1 MANRGVPYCR
11 RSQWRGRRA
20 WILGNDL
27 IQATVLAGGGHIAEF
42 RFHES
47 TGHAPVNPL
56 WEPPW
61 ETMEPSRYREARDAE
76 VYGPAAIGRYLA
88 GMAGHSV
95 CVDYF
100 GLPSEAEIRQG
111 LTIHGEAAVRKW
123 SLLEARVRPREAR
136 LRVRVDLPLAGL
148 EFIRE
153 LRVRLGETVVYFRET
168 VRNHNRTD
176 HFFQWQQHVTLSAS
190 FLLPGR
196 SRVAIPSTRGK
207 TWLDGY
213 GTKALLMPG
222 LEFSWPHAPARD
234 RTTID
239 LHQPFPRRGTGFVAA
254 ARIEP
259 KREYGFIAALDL
271 RDRLVFGYSF
281 SRQDF
286 PWVTVWEENRARRE
300 SPWNGQTLARGLEF
314 GTSPFP
320 GLRGESFSLGRL
332 LDTPTLAMVPARGE
346 KTAEYLAFLSPVP
359 DGFLEVQEVERDRRE
374 LRVFADGAD
383 VRIPATRMFSRSRGH
398 ADE

>member
-1 MANRGVPYCR
+1 MAIRGIPYCR
-11 RSQWRGRRA
+11 RSEWRGRRA

-27 IQATVLAGGGHIAEF
+27 IQATVLTGGGHIAEF

-47 TGHAPVNPL
+47 TGHASVNPL

-61 ETMEPSRYREARDAE
+61 ETMEPSRYREARDAK

-111 LTIHGEAAVRKW
+111 LTIHGEAAVRRW
-123 SLLEARVRPREAR
+123 SLVEAKVRPREAR
-136 LRVRVDLPLAGL
+136 LRLRVDLPLAGL

-153 LRVRLGETVVYFRET
+153 LRVRAGEPVVYFRET

-190 FLLPGR
+190 FLIPGR

-213 GTKALLMPG
+213 GTKGLLTPG
-222 LEFSWPHAPARD
+222 LEFAWPHAPARD
-234 RTTID
+234 RATAD
-239 LHQPFPRRGTGFVAA
+239 LHQPFLRRGTGFVAA

-259 KREYGFIAALDL
+259 EREDGFIAAVDL
-271 RDRLVFGYSF
+271 RHRLVFGYTF
-281 SRQDF
+281 SRHDF

-320 GLRGESFSLGRL
+320 GLRNESFSLGRV
-332 LDTPTLAMVPARGE
+332 LDTPTLTMVPARGE
-346 KTAEYLAFLSPVP
+346 KTAEYLAFLSLVP
-359 DGFLEVQEVERDRRE
+359 DGFMDVREIERDHRE
-374 LRVFADGAD
+374 LRVFADGAE
-383 VRIPATRMFSRSRGH
+383 VRVPAAGMFSRSRGH
-398 ADE
+398 ARE